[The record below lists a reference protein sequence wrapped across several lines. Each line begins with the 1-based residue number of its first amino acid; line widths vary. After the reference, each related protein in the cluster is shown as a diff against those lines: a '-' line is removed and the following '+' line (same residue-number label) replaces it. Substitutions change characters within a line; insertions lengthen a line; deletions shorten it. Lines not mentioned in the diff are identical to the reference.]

1 MDDIVF
7 ILGTTH
13 NCVYFSQRKI
23 CLMGLEKK
31 RANHSG
37 NFYRQS
43 IQFMLLLFLQAACF
57 LGLIP
62 KFTFVFCNFWRWQ
75 IRMPGSTAMPLAGIQ
90 TLLLRWLLLLET
102 IAALSSRYS
111 NMKTKSCTD
120 FSVWRERNVWG
131 SVEPAVKVLL
141 LEYQWDRRKCPY

>member
-1 MDDIVF
+1 MKQMIHHTGPVRTIDFNPFQPNLLASGGNDSEIFIWDLNNPDSPMSPGNKLHPLEDISGVAWNRQVSAF
-7 ILGTTH
+7 LYLATLLYLVAKWMTSCLFLGTTH

-43 IQFMLLLFLQAACF
+43 IQFMLLLFLQAAYF

-62 KFTFVFCNFWRWQ
+62 KFTFVFCNF
-75 IRMPGSTAMPLAGIQ
+75 
-90 TLLLRWLLLLET
+90 
-102 IAALSSRYS
+102 
-111 NMKTKSCTD
+111 
-120 FSVWRERNVWG
+120 
-131 SVEPAVKVLL
+131 
-141 LEYQWDRRKCPY
+141 